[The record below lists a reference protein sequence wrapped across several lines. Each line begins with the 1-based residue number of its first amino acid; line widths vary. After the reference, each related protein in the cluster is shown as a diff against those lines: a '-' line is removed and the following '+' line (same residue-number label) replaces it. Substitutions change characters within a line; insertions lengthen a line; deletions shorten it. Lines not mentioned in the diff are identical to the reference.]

1 MWHSKLYNLAS
12 SKLQSVVVHL
22 DIAIVLR
29 LLRLYYILI
38 KENALWCKII
48 FVGAMVIDQVTVADV
63 GDEGSWLKTC

>member
-12 SKLQSVVVHL
+12 SKLQSVVGHTWIEHV
-22 DIAIVLR
+22 
-29 LLRLYYILI
+29 YILI

>member
-38 KENALWCKII
+38 KENALWCKRI